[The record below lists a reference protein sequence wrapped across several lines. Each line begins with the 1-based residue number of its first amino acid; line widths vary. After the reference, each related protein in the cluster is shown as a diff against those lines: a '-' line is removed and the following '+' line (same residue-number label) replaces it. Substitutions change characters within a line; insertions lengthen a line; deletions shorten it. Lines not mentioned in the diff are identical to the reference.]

1 MQKKTIMRNRKPN
14 LPVFE
19 NIEIIDAGS
28 EGKAV
33 ARIDD
38 KVIFIPYC
46 IPGDIVDVKIVK
58 KRKSYLE
65 GKAIKIHKY
74 SELRVEPA
82 CSHFG
87 LCGGCK
93 WQNMNY
99 EKQLFYKQKQVFDN
113 FTRIGKFKFPE
124 ILPIIPSINQY
135 YYRNKIE
142 FTFSNKKWLTDLSM
156 EETES
161 KEGTMN
167 GLGFH
172 IPGMYN
178 RIVDIEHCYLQKEPT
193 NEIRL
198 AIKKFALENN
208 LTFYNI
214 NKWEGLLRNLIIRN
228 TSTGELMIIMIFR
241 HNEKENIKKLM
252 GFIAEKFPE
261 ITSLM
266 YVINEKKN
274 DDLSDQ
280 QPILFNGKDFIV
292 EKMTINS
299 GVESKTLEFKIGPL
313 SFFQT
318 NSLQANKL
326 YETVLNFAEFK
337 GDETVYDL
345 YTGTGTIA
353 NYISFSV
360 KKVIGIEYVESSV
373 QDAKVN
379 TILNE
384 ITNIEFFAGIM
395 EKILNEDFFEKH
407 GKPQVIIT
415 DPPRSGMHE
424 KVIKQILQVQ
434 PDRIVYVS
442 CNPATQARDIALM
455 DKDYYVDKVQPVDM
469 FPQTHHVE
477 NVVLLRKRI

>member
-1 MQKKTIMRNRKPN
+1 MRNRKPN

-113 FTRIGKFKFPE
+113 FTRIGKFEFPE

-266 YVINEKKN
+266 YIINEKKN

-280 QPILFNGKDFIV
+280 QPILFNGKDYIV
-292 EKMTINS
+292 EKMSINS

-395 EKILNEDFFEKH
+395 EKILNEDFFEKR

>member
-1 MQKKTIMRNRKPN
+1 MRRRKPN

-19 NIEIIDAGS
+19 NVEIIDAGS

-33 ARIDD
+33 ARVDD
-38 KVIFIPYC
+38 KVIFIPYVV
-46 IPGDIVDVKIVK
+46 PGDVVDVKTTK
-58 KRKSYLE
+58 KKKSFFE

-74 SELRVEPA
+74 SDLRVKPL

-87 LCGGCK
+87 VCGGCK
-93 WQNMNY
+93 WQNLSY

-113 FTRIGKFKFPE
+113 FTRIGKFEFPE
-124 ILPIIPSINQY
+124 ILPIIPSENQY

-142 FTFSNKKWLTDLSM
+142 FTFSNKKWLTDLSQ
-156 EETES
+156 ETTEANES
-161 KEGTMN
+161 TMN

-178 RIVDIEHCYLQKEPT
+178 RIVDIDRCFLQKDPT

-198 AIKKFALENN
+198 AIKKFAIENN
-208 LTFYNI
+208 LSFYNI

-228 TSTGELMIIMIFR
+228 TSCGELMVIMAFR

-252 GFIAEKFPE
+252 DFIAEKFPE

-280 QPILFNGKDFIV
+280 KPVLFKGKGFIV
-292 EKMTINS
+292 EKMAVNIGTEI
-299 GVESKTLEFKIGPL
+299 KTLEFKIGPL

-337 GDETVYDL
+337 SDEIVYDL

-360 KKVIGIEYVESSV
+360 KKVIAIEYVESSV
-373 QDAKVN
+373 EDAKVN
-379 TILNE
+379 TKLNK
-384 ITNIEFFAGIM
+384 ITNIEFFAGVM

-407 GKPQVIIT
+407 GKPDVIIT
-415 DPPRSGMHE
+415 DPPRAGMHD

-434 PDRIVYVS
+434 PERIVYVS

-455 DKDYYVDKVQPVDM
+455 DSYYSVEKVQPVDM

-477 NVVLLRKRI
+477 NVVLLKRKFR

>member
-1 MQKKTIMRNRKPN
+1 MRRRKPN

-38 KVIFIPYC
+38 KVIFIPYVV
-46 IPGDIVDVKIVK
+46 PGDIVDVKIVK
-58 KRKSYLE
+58 KRKSYFE

-74 SELRVEPA
+74 SDLRVDPL

-93 WQNMNY
+93 WQNLTY

-113 FTRIGKFKFPE
+113 FTRIGKFQFPE
-124 ILPIIPSINQY
+124 ILPIIPSKNQY

-142 FTFSNKKWLTDLSM
+142 FTFSNKKWLTDLSQ
-156 EETES
+156 EDFES
-161 KEGTMN
+161 KERTMN

-172 IPGMYN
+172 IPGMFN
-178 RIVDIEHCYLQKEPT
+178 RIVDIDHCYLQKEPT

-208 LTFYNI
+208 LTFYNV

-228 TSTGELMIIMIFR
+228 TSTGELMVIMIFR
-241 HNEKENIKKLM
+241 YNEKENIEKLM
-252 GFIAEKFPE
+252 NFIAGKFPE

-266 YVINEKKN
+266 YIVNEKRN

-280 QPILFNGKDFIV
+280 KPVLFKGKDFIV
-292 EKMTINS
+292 EKMTNDFGS
-299 GVESKTLEFKIGPL
+299 ENKTLEFKIGPL

-318 NSLQANKL
+318 NSFQANRL
-326 YETVLNFAEFK
+326 YETAINFAGFK
-337 GDETVYDL
+337 GNETVYDL

-353 NYISFSV
+353 NYIASSV

-373 QDAKVN
+373 EDAKIN
-379 TILNE
+379 TKLNK
-384 ITNIEFFAGIM
+384 ITNIEFFAGVM

-407 GKPQVIIT
+407 GKPDVIIT
-415 DPPRSGMHE
+415 DPPRAGMHD

-477 NVVLLRKRI
+477 NVVLLKLRESEN

>member
-46 IPGDIVDVKIVK
+46 VPGDIVDVKIVK

-113 FTRIGKFKFPE
+113 FTRIGKFEFPE

-161 KEGTMN
+161 KERTMN

-228 TSTGELMIIMIFR
+228 TSTGELMVIMIFR

-266 YVINEKKN
+266 YIINEKKN

-280 QPILFNGKDFIV
+280 QPILFNGKDYIV
-292 EKMTINS
+292 EKMSINS

-379 TILNE
+379 TILNK

-395 EKILNEDFFEKH
+395 EKILNEDFFEKR

>member
-1 MQKKTIMRNRKPN
+1 MRRRKPT

-38 KVIFIPYC
+38 KVIFISYVV
-46 IPGDIVDVKIVK
+46 PGDIVDVKTIK
-58 KRKSYLE
+58 KKKSYFE

-74 SELRVEPA
+74 SDLRVEPR

-93 WQNMNY
+93 WQNLNY

-113 FTRIGKFKFPE
+113 FTRIGKFQFPE
-124 ILPIIPSINQY
+124 ISPIIPSKNQY

-142 FTFSNKKWLTDLSM
+142 FTFSNKKWLTDLSQ
-156 EETES
+156 EDVES
-161 KEGTMN
+161 KERTMN

-172 IPGMYN
+172 IPGMFN
-178 RIVDIEHCYLQKEPT
+178 RIVDIDHCYLQKEPT

-208 LTFYNI
+208 LSFYNI
-214 NKWEGLLRNLIIRN
+214 NRWEGLLRNLIVRN
-228 TSTGELMIIMIFR
+228 TSTGELMVIMVFR
-241 HNEKENIKKLM
+241 HNEKENIEKLM
-252 GFIAEKFPE
+252 NFIAEQFPE

-266 YVINEKKN
+266 YIINEKRN

-280 QPILFNGKDFIV
+280 KPVLFKGKDFIV
-292 EKMTINS
+292 EKMINNFGS
-299 GVESKTLEFKIGPL
+299 ENKTLEFKIGPL

-326 YETVLNFAEFK
+326 YETALNFAGFK
-337 GDETVYDL
+337 GNETVYDL

-353 NYISFSV
+353 NYISSSV

-373 QDAKVN
+373 EDARIN
-379 TILNE
+379 TKLNK
-384 ITNIEFFAGIM
+384 ITNIEFFSGIM
-395 EKILNEDFFEKH
+395 EKILNEDFFEKY
-407 GKPQVIIT
+407 GKPEVIIT
-415 DPPRSGMHE
+415 DPPRAGMHD

-455 DKDYYVDKVQPVDM
+455 DSYYSVEKVQPVDM

-477 NVVLLRKRI
+477 NVVLLKCKLC